1 MTIDYSRFTNK
12 SRNAILKAVSLTKQC
27 QYAAI
32 EPQVMMVAVLQEGND
47 MVPFLLNQMEVDK
60 TEFFTAVSNSM
71 RSLGHAQII
80 DPDFS
85 TSLQEVFQESIA
97 IAQQDRTNV
106 VALEYI
112 FWAFAKVNNP
122 IKDIMSQFG
131 ITPAKVELAVNV
143 FRHGDENE
151 DLQNDPDEENLPNL
165 HRYGSNLIKLAED
178 GDIEPVIGRDEE
190 IRRILQIISRKTKNN
205 PILVGEPGTGKTA
218 IVEGLAHRI
227 IRGDI
232 PQELRGLKLYT
243 LDIASLI
250 AGAQMQGADP
260 GGQLDGQLLAVRPE
274 RPCEQ
279 LVLSGHCLRRPAAG
293 CTPEGPA
300 ALRLHQVPPRD
311 PDGGAGGGGL
321 CAVGRRLVCGGP
333 PGRAHSL

>member
-85 TSLQEVFQESIA
+85 DSLQEVLLESIA
-97 IAQQDRTNV
+97 IAQHDRTSV

-131 ITPAKVELAVNV
+131 ITAAKVEQAVNV
-143 FRHGDENE
+143 FRHGD
-151 DLQNDPDEENLPNL
+151 
-165 HRYGSNLIKLAED
+165 
-178 GDIEPVIGRDEE
+178 
-190 IRRILQIISRKTKNN
+190 
-205 PILVGEPGTGKTA
+205 
-218 IVEGLAHRI
+218 
-227 IRGDI
+227 
-232 PQELRGLKLYT
+232 
-243 LDIASLI
+243 
-250 AGAQMQGADP
+250 
-260 GGQLDGQLLAVRPE
+260 
-274 RPCEQ
+274 
-279 LVLSGHCLRRPAAG
+279 
-293 CTPEGPA
+293 
-300 ALRLHQVPPRD
+300 
-311 PDGGAGGGGL
+311 
-321 CAVGRRLVCGGP
+321 
-333 PGRAHSL
+333 